1 MQANEALKKLMEL
14 TGMTAAQLSRATNL
28 DESVV
33 SRTLHGKTIP
43 RFDTIEEAARAL
55 GYEVTLTPLEQVT
68 MRLTGAPSMQEL
80 VESIHTYAGDA
91 DQWSR
96 ISASMRNLF
105 EFPDEQPVRFT
116 SVAKD
121 MDRNWSA
128 FMAGLYDHQ
137 QWAIDHDTTSLRLD
151 EPWTPLRKIYR
162 SATQP
167 DPDFARYNVILP
179 RGELQW
185 K

>member
-1 MQANEALKKLMEL
+1 MQASETLKKLMEL
-14 TGMTAAQLSRATNL
+14 TGLTAAQISRATNL

-43 RFDTIEEAARAL
+43 RFDTIESMARVL
-55 GYEVTLTPLEQVT
+55 GYEVTLTPLEQFT
-68 MRLTGAPSMQEL
+68 MQLTDAPSMQHL

-96 ISASMRNLF
+96 ISASLRNLF
-105 EFPDEQPVRFT
+105 EFPDERPASFT
-116 SVAKD
+116 SVTKD

-137 QWAIDHDTTSLRLD
+137 QWDIDRDTTLLRLD
-151 EPWTPLRKIYR
+151 KPWTPLRKIYR
-162 SATQP
+162 SATSP

-179 RGELQW
+179 QGELLW